1 MDLISIVVPIYNC
14 EKYLK
19 KMLDSLL
26 CQSYKNIEI
35 ILVDDGSKD
44 GSGKICD
51 DYALK
56 DQRIKVI
63 HRENGGTAIAKNVGI
78 KEAKGK
84 YLMIVDAD
92 DYVEEKI
99 VENYYNAM
107 IKYDVD
113 LVCGNTENT
122 KNRQIKEDIIIKGD
136 DCGKR
141 YVVDYYK
148 LAPYNPPWAKLYKTQ
163 TVNKLFDDRQL
174 KGADVGFNLDYL
186 KNVKSICI
194 IPDYSYVFN
203 AGDIVSNTRRYKLNE
218 FQMFCRSN
226 RKLFD
231 FLGDLNEYSNHD
243 IRCRLFNAAKS
254 SCMLCLKSNLSLKE
268 KYHEVTSIVKND
280 ELHDSLK
287 LVDNLSLINRIVY
300 FMFKYKLS
308 LISFMFFYITILIK
322 K

>member
-1 MDLISIVVPIYNC
+1 MDLISIIIPVYNS
-14 EKYLK
+14 EQYIGKL
-19 KMLDSLL
+19 LDSLL
-26 CQSYKNIEI
+26 VQSYTNIEI
-35 ILVDDGSKD
+35 IVVDDGSTDNSKN
-44 GSGKICD
+44 ICKAYNDSRIRVIESKNGGASAARNIGLKEANGEYIMFMDSD
-51 DYALK
+51 DYT
-56 DQRIKVI
+56 
-63 HRENGGTAIAKNVGI
+63 REK
-78 KEAKGK
+78 
-84 YLMIVDAD
+84 M
-92 DYVEEKI
+92 

-122 KNRQIKEDIIIKGD
+122 KNRQIKEDIIIKGN

-141 YVVDYYK
+141 YVVDFYDK
-148 LAPYNPPWAKLYKTQ
+148 APYNGPWCKIYK
-163 TVNKLFDDRQL
+163 KSLILKPFDTKQL
-174 KGADVGFNLDYL
+174 KSNDLVFNLEYL
-186 KNVKSICI
+186 KNISSICV
-194 IPDYSYVFN
+194 IPDYSYVAN
-203 AGDIVSNTRRYKLNE
+203 SHDHESLTRRYKKNE
-218 FQMFCRSN
+218 FEMFCRSN

-231 FLGDLNEYSNHD
+231 FLGDLDKYSNHE

-308 LISFMFFYITILIK
+308 LISFIFFYITILIK